1 MKMNVTETVRQAC
14 GHWPRILPALG
25 VKVIKN
31 RHQACPVCGGSD
43 RFRFDDK
50 EGRGTWFCNQCGAGD
65 GLKLVEKV
73 FDVSSS
79 EAAQKVNA
87 VTGNLPPVAPEAI
100 AAAETETDADRK
112 TAAELAAKLMEKTR
126 PATGNAYLTRKGF
139 PGRES
144 LMFTAT
150 HKTGGVTYRAGDVVV
165 PLHDETG
172 ALVNLQLINSDGLKR
187 TLKGGQV
194 KGTCHTIEGQKQA
207 GKRQWIAEGYAT
219 ALTVHH
225 LTGETVMV
233 ALSSVN
239 LLSLASLVRQKH
251 PACQI
256 VLAADRDLNGDG
268 QSKAAAA
275 ADACE
280 GVVALPPVF
289 GDWNDAFMQNGEEA
303 TRKAIYDAIRPV
315 AESPFTTMSEAE
327 FTAMSTSEKAMR
339 VHEHYGEALAVD
351 ANGQLLSRYE
361 AGIWKIIPPSDFA
374 RDVAG
379 LFQRLRAPFSS
390 GKIASVVDTLKL
402 IIPRQDAPARRL
414 IGFRNGVLDTSTG
427 VFSPHSKAHWLRTLC
442 DVDFTP
448 PVKGETLEAHAPN
461 FWRWLDRAAGS
472 CADKRDVIL
481 AALFMVL
488 ANRYDWQLFLEVTGP
503 GGSGKSILAEI
514 ATMLAG
520 EDNATSATIETLES
534 PRERAALIGFSLI
547 RLPDQ
552 EKWSGDGAGL
562 KAITGGDAVSV
573 DPKYRD
579 AYSTHIPAVILAVN
593 NNPMR
598 FTDRSGGVS
607 RRRVIIHFPEQIAP
621 EERDPQLKDKI
632 ARELAVIVRQLM
644 QKFSDPMTA
653 RTLLQ
658 SQQNSDEALSIK
670 RDSDPTFDFCGYLE
684 ALPEPD
690 GMYMGNANIIPKQP
704 RLYLYHAYLVYME
717 AHGYKNTL
725 SLTMFGK
732 GLSAM
737 LKEYG
742 LNYGKRR
749 TNQGMQTNLAL
760 RDESNA
766 DWLPRC
772 DETTAL

>member
-1 MKMNVTETVRQAC
+1 MKMNVTETVKQAC

-25 VKVIKN
+25 VKVMKN

-50 EGRGTWFCNQCGAGD
+50 EGRGTWLCNQCGAGD

-73 FDVSSS
+73 FGVKPS
-79 EAAQKVNA
+79 EAAQKVSA
-87 VTGNLPPVAPEAI
+87 VTGNLPPVAKEVI
-100 AAAETETDADRK
+100 ATAEAETEADRK
-112 TAAELAAKLMEKTR
+112 AAVSLAVRLMEKTR
-126 PATGNAYLTRKGF
+126 TASGNAYLTRKGF
-139 PGRES
+139 PDRECPVLS
-144 LMFTAT
+144 VM
-150 HKTGGVTYRAGDVVV
+150 HKTGGVTFRAGDVVV
-165 PLHDETG
+165 PLYDDTG
-172 ALVNLQLINSDGLKR
+172 ALVNLQLISSDGLKR
-187 TLKGGQV
+187 TLKGGAV
-194 KGTCHTIEGQKQA
+194 KGACHTIEGKKQA
-207 GKRQWIAEGYAT
+207 GKRLWIAEGYAT

-239 LLSLASLVRQKH
+239 LLSLASLVRQKY

-256 VLAADRDLNGDG
+256 VLAADRDLSGDG

-289 GDWNDAFMQNGEEA
+289 GDWNDAFMQHGEEA
-303 TRKAIYDAIRPV
+303 SRKAIYDAIRPP
-315 AESPFTTMSEAE
+315 AQSPFDTMSEAE
-327 FTAMSTSEKAMR
+327 FTAMSASDKALR

-351 ANGQLLSRYE
+351 ANGQLLSRYDN
-361 AGIWKIIPPSDFA
+361 GIWKNIPAATFS
-374 RDVAG
+374 RNVAD

-390 GKIASVVDTLKL
+390 GKIASVVETLKL
-402 IIPRQDAPARRL
+402 IIPQQAAPARRL
-414 IGFRNGVLDTSTG
+414 IGFRNGVLDTQTG
-427 VFSPHSKAHWLRTLC
+427 LFSPHSKSYWLRTLC

-448 PVKGETLEAHAPN
+448 PVEGETLETHAPN
-461 FWRWLDRAAGS
+461 FWRWLDRAAGKNPQ
-472 CADKRDVIL
+472 KRDVIL

-514 ATMLAG
+514 ATLLAG
-520 EDNATSATIETLES
+520 EDNATSADIDTLED
-534 PRERAALIGFSLI
+534 PRKRASLIGFSLI

-573 DPKYRD
+573 DPKYQNP
-579 AYSTHIPAVILAVN
+579 YSTHIPAVILAVN

-621 EERDPQLKDKI
+621 EERDPQLRDKI

-653 RTLLQ
+653 RALLQ
-658 SQQNSDEALSIK
+658 LQQNSDEALNIK
-670 RDSDPTFDFCGYLE
+670 RDADPTFDFCGYLE
-684 ALPEPD
+684 MLPQTS
-690 GMYMGNANIIPKQP
+690 GMFMGNASIVP
-704 RLYLYHAYLVYME
+704 RNYRKYLYHAYLAYME
-717 AHGYKNTL
+717 ANGYRNVL
-725 SLTMFGK
+725 SLKMFGL
-732 GLSAM
+732 GLPIM

-742 LNYGKRR
+742 LNYEKRH
-749 TNQGMQTNLAL
+749 TKQGIQTNLSL
-760 RDESNA
+760 KEESYG
-766 DWLPRC
+766 DWLPKC
-772 DETTAL
+772 DEPVAT

>member
-1 MKMNVTETVRQAC
+1 MKMNVTDTVKQAC

-25 VKVIKN
+25 VTVIKN

-73 FDVSSS
+73 FGVTPS
-79 EAAQKVNA
+79 EAAGKVNA
-87 VTGNLPPVAPEAI
+87 VTGNLPPVAPAVT
-100 AAAETETDADRK
+100 AAAEAETEADRK
-112 TAAELAAKLMEKTR
+112 TAAALAVKLMEKTR

-139 PGRES
+139 PGRECPV
-144 LMFTAT
+144 LTVM

-165 PLHDETG
+165 PLYDDSG
-172 ALVNLQLINSDGLKR
+172 ALVNVQLINTDGLKR

-194 KGTCHTIEGQKQA
+194 KGACHILDGKKEA
-207 GKRQWIAEGYAT
+207 GKRLWIAEGYAT

-239 LLSLASLVRQKH
+239 LLSLASLARHKY
-251 PACQI
+251 PACRI

-268 QSKAAAA
+268 QTKASAAAES
-275 ADACE
+275 CE

-289 GDWNDAFMQNGEEA
+289 GDWNDAYTQHGGEA
-303 TRKAIYDAIRPV
+303 TRKAIYDAIRPP
-315 AESPFTTMSEAE
+315 ADSPFSTMSEAE

-402 IIPRQDAPARRL
+402 IIPQQDAPPRRL
-414 IGFRNGVLDTSTG
+414 IGFRNGVLDTKSG
-427 VFSPHSKAHWLRTLC
+427 IFSPHSKTHWLRTLC

-448 PVKGETLEAHAPN
+448 PVEGETLETHAPN

-472 CADKRDVIL
+472 RADKRDVIL

-607 RRRVIIHFPEQIAP
+607 RRRVIMHFPEQIAP
-621 EERDPQLKDKI
+621 EERDPNLKDKI

-644 QKFSDPMTA
+644 QTFSDPMTA

-670 RDSDPTFDFCGYLE
+670 RDADPTFDFCGYLE

-690 GMYMGNANIIPKQP
+690 GMYMGNANIIPRQP

-732 GLSAM
+732 GLSSM

-742 LNYGKRR
+742 LNYARRR

-760 RDESNA
+760 REESNA

-772 DETTAL
+772 DETTAT

>member
-1 MKMNVTETVRQAC
+1 MKMNVTETVKQAC

-31 RHQACPVCGGSD
+31 RHQSCPVCGGSD

-73 FDVSSS
+73 FGVTSS
-79 EAAQKVNA
+79 EAAGKVNA
-87 VTGNLPPVAPEAI
+87 VTGSLSPVAPEVIASVEAETVVDRK
-100 AAAETETDADRK
+100 AAAA
-112 TAAELAAKLMEKTR
+112 LAVRLMEKTR

-139 PGRES
+139 PVLEC
-144 LMFTAT
+144 LTLTTM
-150 HKTGGVTYRAGDVVV
+150 HKTGGVTFRAGDVVV
-165 PLHDETG
+165 PLYDDTG
-172 ALVNLQLINSDGLKR
+172 ALVNLQLINADGLKR

-194 KGTCHTIEGQKQA
+194 KGACHIIEGKKQA
-207 GKRQWIAEGYAT
+207 GKRLWIAEGYAT

-239 LLSLASLVRQKH
+239 LLSLASLARQKS

-275 ADACE
+275 ADSCK

-289 GDWNDAFMQNGEEA
+289 GDWNDAFIQYGEEA
-303 TRKAIYDAIRPV
+303 TRKAIYDAIRPP
-315 AESPFTTMSEAE
+315 AQSPFDTMSEAE
-327 FTAMSTSEKAMR
+327 FTAMSASDKALR

-361 AGIWKIIPPSDFA
+361 NGIWKNIPAATFS
-374 RDVAG
+374 RNVAD

-390 GKIASVVDTLKL
+390 GKIASVVETLKL
-402 IIPRQDAPARRL
+402 IIPQQDTPARRL
-414 IGFRNGVLDTSTG
+414 IGFRNGVLDTQSG
-427 VFSPHSKAHWLRTLC
+427 LFSPHSKSHWLRTLC

-448 PVKGETLEAHAPN
+448 PVEGEMLETHAPN
-461 FWRWLDRAAGS
+461 FWRWLDRAAGKS
-472 CADKRDVIL
+472 PQKRDVIL

-514 ATMLAG
+514 ATLLAG
-520 EDNATSATIETLES
+520 EDNATSADIDTLED
-534 PRERAALIGFSLI
+534 PRKRASLIGFSLI

-573 DPKYRD
+573 DPKYQNP
-579 AYSTHIPAVILAVN
+579 YSTHIPAVILAVN

-621 EERDPQLKDKI
+621 EERDPQLRDKI

-653 RTLLQ
+653 RALLQ

-670 RDSDPTFDFCGYLE
+670 RDADPTFDFCGYLE
-684 ALPEPD
+684 MLPQTN
-690 GMYMGNANIIPKQP
+690 GMFMGNASIIPRNYRK
-704 RLYLYHAYLVYME
+704 YLYHAYLAYME
-717 AHGYKNTL
+717 ANGYRNVL
-725 SLTMFGK
+725 SLKMFGL
-732 GLSAM
+732 GLPMM

-742 LNYGKRR
+742 LNYEKRH
-749 TNQGMQTNLAL
+749 TKQGIQTNLSL
-760 RDESNA
+760 KEESYG
-766 DWLPRC
+766 DWLPKC
-772 DETTAL
+772 DEPAAT

>member
-1 MKMNVTETVRQAC
+1 MKMNVTETVKQAC

-31 RHQACPVCGGSD
+31 RHQSCPMCGGSD

-73 FDVSSS
+73 FGVSAS
-79 EAAQKVNA
+79 EAAGKVNA
-87 VTGNLPPVAPEAI
+87 VTGNLPPVAPEVI
-100 AAAETETDADRK
+100 AAIEAETDADRK
-112 TAAELAAKLMEKTR
+112 AAAALVVRLMKKTR
-126 PATGNAYLTRKGF
+126 TASGNAYLTRKGF
-139 PGRES
+139 PGHECVM
-144 LMFTAT
+144 LTAT
-150 HKTGGVTYRAGDVVV
+150 HKTGGVMFRAGDMVV
-165 PLHDETG
+165 PLYDDTG
-172 ALVNLQLINSDGLKR
+172 VLVNLQLINSERLKR

-194 KGTCHTIEGQKQA
+194 KGACHVIEGKKQA
-207 GKRQWIAEGYAT
+207 GKRLWIAEGYAT

-239 LLSLASLVRQKH
+239 LLSLASLARQKH
-251 PACQI
+251 PACEV

-268 QSKAAAA
+268 QNKAAAA
-275 ADACE
+275 AEACK
-280 GVVALPPVF
+280 GIVALPPVF
-289 GDWNDAFMQNGEEA
+289 GDWNDAFMQYGEEP
-303 TRKAIYDAIRPV
+303 TRKAIYDAIRPP
-315 AESPFTTMSEAE
+315 AQSPFDTMSEAE
-327 FTAMSTSEKAMR
+327 FTAMSASDKALR

-361 AGIWKIIPPSDFA
+361 NGIWKNIPAATFS
-374 RDVAG
+374 RNVAD

-402 IIPRQDAPARRL
+402 IIPQQEAPARRL
-414 IGFRNGVLDTSTG
+414 IGFRNGVLDTQSG
-427 VFSPHSKAHWLRTLC
+427 IFSPHSKSHWLRTLC

-448 PVKGETLEAHAPN
+448 PVEGEMLETHAPN
-461 FWRWLDRAAGS
+461 FWRWLDRAAGKNPQ
-472 CADKRDVIL
+472 KRDVIL

-514 ATMLAG
+514 ATLLAG
-520 EDNATSATIETLES
+520 DDNATSADIDTLED
-534 PRERAALIGFSLI
+534 PRKRASLIGFSLI

-573 DPKYRD
+573 DPKYQNP
-579 AYSTHIPAVILAVN
+579 YSTHIPAVILAVN

-621 EERDPQLKDKI
+621 EERDPQLRDKI

-644 QKFSDPMTA
+644 QKFSDPMAA

-670 RDSDPTFDFCGYLE
+670 RDADPTFDFCGYLE
-684 ALPEPD
+684 MLPQTN
-690 GMYMGNANIIPKQP
+690 GMFMGNASIVP
-704 RLYLYHAYLVYME
+704 RNYRKYLYHAYLAYME
-717 AHGYKNTL
+717 ANGYRNVL
-725 SLTMFGK
+725 SLKMFGL
-732 GLSAM
+732 GLPMM

-742 LNYGKRR
+742 LNYEKRH
-749 TNQGMQTNLAL
+749 TKQGIQTNLSL
-760 RDESNA
+760 KEESYG
-766 DWLPRC
+766 DWLPKC
-772 DETTAL
+772 DEPAAT

>member
-1 MKMNVTETVRQAC
+1 MKMNVTETVKQAC

-65 GLKLVEKV
+65 GLKLIEKV
-73 FDVSSS
+73 FGVKPA
-79 EAAQKVNA
+79 EAARKVDA
-87 VTGNLPPVAPEAI
+87 VTGNLPPVTPEVI
-100 AAAETETDADRK
+100 AAAEPETEASRR
-112 TAAELAAKLMEKTR
+112 AAAALAADIMTKVRLTS
-126 PATGNAYLTRKGF
+126 GNAYLDRKGLAD
-139 PGRES
+139 REC
-144 LMFTAT
+144 LTLTTM
-150 HKTGGVTYRAGDVVV
+150 HKTGGVTYRAGDVAV
-165 PLHDETG
+165 PLYDDTG
-172 ALVNLQLINSDGLKR
+172 TLVNLQLINTDGLKR

-194 KGTCHTIEGQKQA
+194 KGACHVIEGKKQA
-207 GKRQWIAEGYAT
+207 GKRLWIAEGYAT

-239 LLSLASLVRQKH
+239 LLSLASLARQQH

-256 VLAADRDLNGDG
+256 VIAADRDLNGVG
-268 QSKAAAA
+268 QTSAAAA
-275 ADACE
+275 AEACE
-280 GVVALPPVF
+280 GTVALPPVF
-289 GDWNDAFMQNGEEA
+289 GDWNDAFVQQGEEA
-303 TRKAIYDAIRPV
+303 TRQAIYDAIKPPV
-315 AESPFTTMSEAE
+315 ASPFDTMSEAE
-327 FTAMSTSEKAMR
+327 FTAMSASEKAMR

-361 AGIWKIIPPSDFA
+361 SGIWKVVSPAEFA

-390 GKIASVVDTLKL
+390 GRIASVVETLKL
-402 IIPRQDAPARRL
+402 IIPQQASPARRL
-414 IGFRNGVLDTSTG
+414 IGFRNGVLDTQSG
-427 VFSPHSKAHWLRTLC
+427 IFSPHHKSHWLRTLC

-448 PVKGETLEAHAPN
+448 PVEEETLETHAPN
-461 FWRWLDRAAGS
+461 FWRWLDRAAS
-472 CADKRDVIL
+472 QNPQKRDVIL

-514 ATMLAG
+514 ATLLAG
-520 EDNATSATIETLES
+520 EDNATSADIDTLED
-534 PRERAALIGFSLI
+534 PRRRASLIGFSLI

-573 DPKYRD
+573 DPKYQNP
-579 AYSTHIPAVILAVN
+579 YSTHIPAVILAVN

-621 EERDPQLKDKI
+621 EERDPQLRDKI

-644 QKFSDPMTA
+644 QQFSDPMTA
-653 RTLLQ
+653 RVLLQ
-658 SQQNSDEALSIK
+658 SQQNSDEALNIK
-670 RDSDPTFDFCGYLE
+670 RDADPTFDFCGYLE
-684 ALPEPD
+684 ALPD
-690 GMYMGNANIIPKQP
+690 ANGMYIGNANIIPRQP
-704 RLYLYHAYLVYME
+704 RLYLYHAYLAYME
-717 AHGYKNTL
+717 AHGYRNTL

-732 GLSAM
+732 GLPVM

-742 LNYGKRR
+742 LGYEKRR
-749 TNQGMQTNLAL
+749 KNQGIQTNLTL
-760 RDESNA
+760 KEESNA
-766 DWLPRC
+766 DWLPKC
-772 DETTAL
+772 DDPTAK

>member
-1 MKMNVTETVRQAC
+1 MKMNVTETVKQAC

-25 VKVIKN
+25 VKVMKN

-50 EGRGTWFCNQCGAGD
+50 EGRGTWLCNQCGAGD

-73 FDVSSS
+73 FGVTAS
-79 EAAQKVNA
+79 EAAVRVDA
-87 VTGNLPPVAPEAI
+87 VTGNLPPVAPEVI
-100 AAAETETDADRK
+100 AAAEAETEADRQ
-112 TAAELAAKLMEKTR
+112 AAAALAVRLIEKTR
-126 PATGNAYLTRKGF
+126 PASGNAYLTRKGF
-139 PGRES
+139 PDRECPVLS
-144 LMFTAT
+144 AT
-150 HKTGGVTYRAGDVVV
+150 HKTGGVTFRAGDVVV
-165 PLHDETG
+165 PLYDDTG
-172 ALVNLQLINSDGLKR
+172 ALINLQLISSDGLKR

-194 KGTCHTIEGQKQA
+194 KGACHVIEGKKQA
-207 GKRQWIAEGYAT
+207 GKRLWIAEGYAT
-219 ALTVHH
+219 ALTVHY
-225 LTGETVMV
+225 LTAETVIV

-239 LLSLASLVRQKH
+239 LLSLASLARQKH

-256 VLAADRDLNGDG
+256 VLAADRDLNGNG
-268 QSKAAAA
+268 QNKAAAA
-275 ADACE
+275 AEACE

-289 GDWNDAFMQNGEEA
+289 GDWNDAFVQKGEEA
-303 TRKAIYDAIRPV
+303 TRKAIYDAIRPP
-315 AESPFTTMSEAE
+315 AQSPFDTMSEAE
-327 FTAMSTSEKAMR
+327 FTAMSASDKALR

-361 AGIWKIIPPSDFA
+361 NGIWKNIPAATFS
-374 RDVAG
+374 RNVAD

-390 GKIASVVDTLKL
+390 GKIASVVETLKL
-402 IIPRQDAPARRL
+402 IIPQQDTPARRL
-414 IGFRNGVLDTSTG
+414 IGFRNGVLDTQSG
-427 VFSPHSKAHWLRTLC
+427 IFSPHSKSHWLRTLC

-448 PVKGETLEAHAPN
+448 PVEGEMLETHAPN
-461 FWRWLDRAAGS
+461 FWRWLDRAAGKNPQ
-472 CADKRDVIL
+472 KRDVIL

-514 ATMLAG
+514 ATLLAG
-520 EDNATSATIETLES
+520 EDNATSADIDTLED
-534 PRERAALIGFSLI
+534 PRKRASLIGFSLI

-573 DPKYRD
+573 DPKYQNP
-579 AYSTHIPAVILAVN
+579 YSTHIPAVILAVN

-621 EERDPQLKDKI
+621 EERDPQLRDKI

-653 RTLLQ
+653 RALLQ
-658 SQQNSDEALSIK
+658 LQQNSDEALNIK
-670 RDSDPTFDFCGYLE
+670 RDADPTFDFCGYLE
-684 ALPEPD
+684 MLPQTS
-690 GMYMGNANIIPKQP
+690 GMFMGNASIVP
-704 RLYLYHAYLVYME
+704 RNYRKYLYHAYLAYME
-717 AHGYKNTL
+717 ANGYRNVL
-725 SLTMFGK
+725 SLKMFGL
-732 GLSAM
+732 GLPIM

-742 LNYGKRR
+742 LNYEKRH
-749 TNQGMQTNLAL
+749 TKQGIQTNLSL
-760 RDESNA
+760 KEESYG
-766 DWLPRC
+766 DWLPKC
-772 DETTAL
+772 DEPVAT

>member
-1 MKMNVTETVRQAC
+1 MKMNVTETVKQAC

-25 VKVIKN
+25 VKVMKN

-73 FDVSSS
+73 FGVTAS
-79 EAAQKVNA
+79 EAAGKVNA
-87 VTGNLPPVAPEAI
+87 VTGNLPPVTPEMI
-100 AAAETETDADRK
+100 AAAEAETEADRK
-112 TAAELAAKLMEKTR
+112 AAAALAVRLMEKTR
-126 PATGNAYLTRKGF
+126 PASGNAYLTHKGF
-139 PGRES
+139 PDRECPVLS
-144 LMFTAT
+144 AT
-150 HKTGGVTYRAGDVVV
+150 HKTGGVMFRAGDVVV
-165 PLHDETG
+165 PLYDDTG

-187 TLKGGQV
+187 TLKGGAV
-194 KGTCHTIEGQKQA
+194 KGACHTIEGKKQA
-207 GKRQWIAEGYAT
+207 GKRLWIAEGYAT

-239 LLSLASLVRQKH
+239 LLSLASLARQKH

-256 VLAADRDLNGDG
+256 VLAADRDLSGEG
-268 QSKAAAA
+268 QNKAAAA
-275 ADACE
+275 AEACE

-289 GDWNDAFMQNGEEA
+289 GDWNDAFMQHGEEA
-303 TRKAIYDAIRPV
+303 TRKAIYDAIRPP
-315 AESPFTTMSEAE
+315 ADSPFDTMSEAE
-327 FTAMSTSEKAMR
+327 FTAMSASDKALR

-361 AGIWKIIPPSDFA
+361 NGIWKNIPAATFS
-374 RDVAG
+374 RNVAD

-390 GKIASVVDTLKL
+390 GKIASVVETLKL
-402 IIPRQDAPARRL
+402 IIPQQDTPARRL
-414 IGFRNGVLDTSTG
+414 IGFRNGVLDTQSG
-427 VFSPHSKAHWLRTLC
+427 LFSPHSKSHWLRTLC

-448 PVKGETLEAHAPN
+448 PVEGEMLETHAPN
-461 FWRWLDRAAGS
+461 FWRWLDRAAGKNPQ
-472 CADKRDVIL
+472 KRDVIL

-520 EDNATSATIETLES
+520 EDNATSADIDTLED
-534 PRERAALIGFSLI
+534 PRKRASLIGFSLI

-573 DPKYRD
+573 DPKYQNP
-579 AYSTHIPAVILAVN
+579 YSTHIPAVILAVN

-621 EERDPQLKDKI
+621 EERDPQLRDKI

-653 RTLLQ
+653 RALLQ

-670 RDSDPTFDFCGYLE
+670 RDADPTFDFCGYLE
-684 ALPEPD
+684 MLPQTN
-690 GMYMGNANIIPKQP
+690 GMFIGNASIVP
-704 RLYLYHAYLVYME
+704 RNYRKYLYHAYLAYME
-717 AHGYKNTL
+717 ANGYRNVL
-725 SLTMFGK
+725 SLKMFGL
-732 GLSAM
+732 GLPMM

-742 LNYGKRR
+742 LNYEKRH
-749 TNQGMQTNLAL
+749 TKQGIQTNLSL
-760 RDESNA
+760 KEESYG
-766 DWLPRC
+766 DWLPKC
-772 DETTAL
+772 DEPAAT

>member
-1 MKMNVTETVRQAC
+1 MKMNVTETVKQAC

-73 FDVSSS
+73 FSVSAS
-79 EAAQKVNA
+79 EAAGKVDA
-87 VTGNLPPVAPEAI
+87 VTGNLPPVDPEVI
-100 AAAETETDADRK
+100 ATAEAETDAGRK
-112 TAAELAAKLMEKTR
+112 AAAALAAKLMDKTHT
-126 PATGNAYLTRKGF
+126 ATGNAYLTRKGLA
-139 PGRES
+139 GYECVM
-144 LMFTAT
+144 LTGT
-150 HKTGGVTYRAGDVVV
+150 HNTGGVTYLAGDVAV
-165 PLHDETG
+165 PLYEDTG
-172 ALVNLQLINSDGLKR
+172 ALVNLQLINAEGLKR

-194 KGTCHTIEGQKQA
+194 KGTCHVIEGKKQA
-207 GKRQWIAEGYAT
+207 GKRLWIAEGYAT

-239 LLSLASLVRQKH
+239 LLSLASLARQKH
-251 PACQI
+251 PACEI
-256 VLAADRDLNGDG
+256 VIAADRDLNGVG
-268 QSKAAAA
+268 QTSAAAA
-275 ADACE
+275 AEACE
-280 GVVALPPVF
+280 GTVALPPVF
-289 GDWNDAFMQNGEEA
+289 GDWNDAFVQHGEAA
-303 TRKAIYDAIRPV
+303 TRQAIYDAIRPP
-315 AESPFTTMSEAE
+315 AQSPFDTMSEAE
-327 FTAMSTSEKAMR
+327 FTAMSASEKAMR

-361 AGIWKIIPPSDFA
+361 SGIWKVVSSAEFA

-390 GKIASVVDTLKL
+390 GRIASVVETLKL
-402 IIPRQDAPARRL
+402 IIPQQASPARRL
-414 IGFRNGVLDTSTG
+414 IGFRNGVLDTQSG
-427 VFSPHSKAHWLRTLC
+427 IFSPHNKSHWLRTLC

-448 PVKGETLEAHAPN
+448 PVEGETLETHAPN
-461 FWRWLDRAAGS
+461 FWRWLNRAAS
-472 CADKRDVIL
+472 QNPQKRDVIL

-514 ATMLAG
+514 ATLLAG
-520 EDNATSATIETLES
+520 EDNATSADIDTLED
-534 PRERAALIGFSLI
+534 PRRRASLIGFSLI

-573 DPKYRD
+573 DPKYQNP
-579 AYSTHIPAVILAVN
+579 YSTHIPAVILAVN

-621 EERDPQLKDKI
+621 EERDPQLRDKI

-644 QKFSDPMTA
+644 QKFSDPLAA

-658 SQQNSDEALSIK
+658 SQQNSGEALSIK
-670 RDSDPTFDFCGYLE
+670 RDADPTFDFCGYLE
-684 ALPEPD
+684 ALPQTN
-690 GMYMGNANIIPKQP
+690 GMFMGNANIVPRQP
-704 RLYLYHAYLVYME
+704 RNYLYHAYLVYME
-717 AHGYKNTL
+717 ANGYRNVL
-725 SLTMFGK
+725 SLKMFGL
-732 GLSAM
+732 GLPIM

-742 LNYGKRR
+742 LNYEKRHTR
-749 TNQGMQTNLAL
+749 QGTQTNLTL
-760 RDESNA
+760 KDESNG
-766 DWLPRC
+766 DWLPKC
-772 DETTAL
+772 NEPASP

>member
-1 MKMNVTETVRQAC
+1 MKMNVTDTVKQAC
-14 GHWPRILPALG
+14 GRWTGILPALG

-73 FDVSSS
+73 FSVNPS
-79 EAAQKVNA
+79 EAARKVSA
-87 VTGNLPPVAPEAI
+87 VTGNLPPVTSDVI
-100 AAAETETDADRK
+100 AATEAETEADRK
-112 TAAELAAKLMEKTR
+112 AAVAQAVKLMEKTR

-139 PGRES
+139 PS
-144 LMFTAT
+144 LECLTLTVMN
-150 HKTGGVTYRAGDVVV
+150 KTGGVTFRAGDLVV
-165 PLHDETG
+165 PLYDDTG

-187 TLKGGQV
+187 TLKAGQV
-194 KGTCHTIEGQKQA
+194 KGACHIIEGKKQA
-207 GKRQWIAEGYAT
+207 GKRLWIAEGYAT

-268 QSKAAAA
+268 QIKADMAAE
-275 ADACE
+275 ACE
-280 GVVALPPVF
+280 GIVALPPVF
-289 GDWNDAFMQNGEEA
+289 GDWNDAFIQKGEET
-303 TRKAIYDAIRPV
+303 TRKVIYDAIRPP
-315 AESPFTTMSEAE
+315 ADSPFTTMSEAE

-390 GKIASVVDTLKL
+390 GKIASVVETLKL
-402 IIPRQDAPARRL
+402 IIPQQDVPARRL
-414 IGFRNGVLDTSTG
+414 IGFRNGVLDTVTG
-427 VFSPHSKAHWLRTLC
+427 TFSPHHKSHWLRTLC

-448 PVKGETLEAHAPN
+448 PVEGETLEIHAPD
-461 FWRWLDRAAGS
+461 FWRWLNRAAGRKPE
-472 CADKRDVIL
+472 KRDVIL

-520 EDNATSATIETLES
+520 KDNATSANIDTLED
-534 PRERAALIGFSLI
+534 PRKRASLTGFSLI

-573 DPKYRD
+573 DPKYKD

-607 RRRVIIHFPEQIAP
+607 RRRVILHFPEQIAP
-621 EERDPQLKDKI
+621 EERDPQLRNKI

-644 QKFSDPMTA
+644 QRFRDPMTA
-653 RTLLQ
+653 RALIQ

-670 RDSDPTFDFCGYLE
+670 RDADPAFDFCGYLD

-690 GMYMGNANIIPKQP
+690 GMYIGNANIIPRQP
-704 RLYLYHAYLVYME
+704 RLYLYHAYLAYME
-717 AHGYKNTL
+717 AHGYRNTL

-732 GLSAM
+732 SLPAM

-742 LNYGKRR
+742 LSYEKRR
-749 TNQGMQTNLAL
+749 KNLGIQTNLSL
-760 RDESNA
+760 REESNA
-766 DWLPRC
+766 DWLPKC
-772 DETTAL
+772 DDPLAK

>member
-1 MKMNVTETVRQAC
+1 MKMNVTETVKQAC

-25 VKVIKN
+25 VKVMKN

-50 EGRGTWFCNQCGAGD
+50 EGRGTWLCNQCGAGD

-73 FDVSSS
+73 FGVKPS

-87 VTGNLPPVAPEAI
+87 VTGNLPPVATEVI
-100 AAAETETDADRK
+100 AAAEAETEADRQ
-112 TAAELAAKLMEKTR
+112 AAAALAVRLMEKTR
-126 PATGNAYLTRKGF
+126 PASGNAYLTSKGF
-139 PGRES
+139 PDRECPVLS
-144 LMFTAT
+144 AT
-150 HKTGGVTYRAGDVVV
+150 HKTGGVTFRAGDVVV
-165 PLHDETG
+165 PLYDDTG

-194 KGTCHTIEGQKQA
+194 KGACHVIEGKKQA
-207 GKRQWIAEGYAT
+207 GKRLWIAEGYAT

-239 LLSLASLVRQKH
+239 LLSLASLARQKH

-256 VLAADRDLNGDG
+256 VLAADRDLNGNG

-280 GVVALPPVF
+280 GIVALPPVF
-289 GDWNDAFMQNGEEA
+289 GDWNDAFVQHGGEA
-303 TRKAIYDAIRPV
+303 TRKAIYDAIRPP
-315 AESPFTTMSEAE
+315 AQSPFDTMSEAE
-327 FTAMSTSEKAMR
+327 FTAMSASDKALR

-361 AGIWKIIPPSDFA
+361 NGIWKNIPAATFSWN
-374 RDVAG
+374 VAD

-390 GKIASVVDTLKL
+390 GKIASVVETLKL
-402 IIPRQDAPARRL
+402 IIPQQDTPARRL
-414 IGFRNGVLDTSTG
+414 IGFRNGVLDTQSG
-427 VFSPHSKAHWLRTLC
+427 IFSPHSKSHWLRTLC

-448 PVKGETLEAHAPN
+448 PVEGEMLETHAPN
-461 FWRWLDRAAGS
+461 FWRWLDRAAGKNPQ
-472 CADKRDVIL
+472 KRDVIL

-514 ATMLAG
+514 ATLLAG
-520 EDNATSATIETLES
+520 EDNATSADIDTLED
-534 PRERAALIGFSLI
+534 PRKRASLIGFSLI

-573 DPKYRD
+573 DPKYQNP
-579 AYSTHIPAVILAVN
+579 YSTHIPAVILAVN

-621 EERDPQLKDKI
+621 EERDPQLRDKI

-653 RTLLQ
+653 RALLQ

-670 RDSDPTFDFCGYLE
+670 RDADPTFDFCGYLE
-684 ALPEPD
+684 MLPQTS
-690 GMYMGNANIIPKQP
+690 GMFMGNASIVP
-704 RLYLYHAYLVYME
+704 RNYRKYLYHAYLAYME
-717 AHGYKNTL
+717 ANGYRNVL
-725 SLTMFGK
+725 SLKMFGL
-732 GLSAM
+732 GLPMM

-742 LNYGKRR
+742 LNYEKRH
-749 TNQGMQTNLAL
+749 TKQGIQTNLSL
-760 RDESNA
+760 KEESYG
-766 DWLPRC
+766 DWLPKC
-772 DETTAL
+772 DEPAAT

>member
-1 MKMNVTETVRQAC
+1 MKMNVTDTVKQAC

-25 VKVIKN
+25 VTVIKN

-73 FDVSSS
+73 FGVTPS
-79 EAAQKVNA
+79 EAAGKVNA
-87 VTGNLPPVAPEAI
+87 VTGNLPPVSPEVA
-100 AAAETETDADRK
+100 AAAEAETEADRK
-112 TAAELAAKLMEKTR
+112 AAAALAVKLMEKAR

-139 PGRES
+139 PGREC
-144 LMFTAT
+144 LTLT
-150 HKTGGVTYRAGDVVV
+150 TLHKTGGVTYRAGDVVV
-165 PLHDETG
+165 PLYDDSG
-172 ALVNLQLINSDGLKR
+172 ALVNVQLINADGLKR

-194 KGTCHTIEGQKQA
+194 KGACHILDGKKEA
-207 GKRQWIAEGYAT
+207 GKRLWIAEGYAT

-239 LLSLASLVRQKH
+239 LLSLASLARH
-251 PACQI
+251 TYPACRI

-268 QSKAAAA
+268 QTKASAAAE
-275 ADACE
+275 ACE

-289 GDWNDAFMQNGEEA
+289 GDWNDAYTQHGGEA
-303 TRKAIYDAIRPV
+303 TRKAMYDAIRPP
-315 AESPFTTMSEAE
+315 ADSPFSTMSEAE

-402 IIPRQDAPARRL
+402 IIPQQDAPPRRL
-414 IGFRNGVLDTSTG
+414 IGFRNGVLDTKSG
-427 VFSPHSKAHWLRTLC
+427 IFSPHSKTHWLRTLC

-448 PVKGETLEAHAPN
+448 PVEGETLETHAPN

-472 CADKRDVIL
+472 RADKRDVIL

-607 RRRVIIHFPEQIAP
+607 RRRVIMHFPEQIAP
-621 EERDPQLKDKI
+621 EERDPKLKDKI

-644 QKFSDPMTA
+644 QTFSDPMTA

-670 RDSDPTFDFCGYLE
+670 RDADPTFDFCGYLE

-690 GMYMGNANIIPKQP
+690 GMYMGNANIIPRQP

-732 GLSAM
+732 GLSSM

-742 LNYGKRR
+742 LNYARRR

-760 RDESNA
+760 REESNA

-772 DETTAL
+772 DETTAT

>member
-1 MKMNVTETVRQAC
+1 MNMNVTETVNQAC

-25 VKVIKN
+25 VKVMKN

-73 FDVSSS
+73 FGVKPS
-79 EAAQKVNA
+79 EAARRVNA
-87 VTGNLPPVAPEAI
+87 VTGSLPPVAPAVM
-100 AAAETETDADRK
+100 AAAEDENGADRK
-112 TAAELAAKLMEKTR
+112 AAAALAVKLMEKTR
-126 PATGNAYLTRKGF
+126 TATGNAYLTRKGF
-139 PGRES
+139 PAHEC
-144 LMFTAT
+144 LTLATT
-150 HKTGGVTYRAGDVVV
+150 HKTGGVTFSAGDVVV
-165 PLHDETG
+165 PLHDGTG
-172 ALVNLQLINSDGLKR
+172 ALVNLQLINAGGDKR
-187 TLKGGQV
+187 TLKGGAV
-194 KGTCHTIEGQKQA
+194 KGCCHTLEGKKQA
-207 GKRQWIAEGYAT
+207 GKRLWIAEGYAT

-233 ALSSVN
+233 AQSSVN
-239 LLSLASLVRQKH
+239 LLSLASLARQKH

-256 VLAADRDLNGDG
+256 ILAADRDLNGNG

-275 ADACE
+275 ADAC
-280 GVVALPPVF
+280 GGTIALPPVF
-289 GDWNDAFMQNGEEA
+289 GDWNDAFMQKGEEA
-303 TRKAIYDAIRPV
+303 TRNAIYAAIRPP
-315 AESPFTTMSEAE
+315 AQSPFDTMSEAE
-327 FTAMSTSEKAMR
+327 FTAMSASEKAMR

-351 ANGQLLSRYE
+351 ANGQHLSRYE
-361 AGIWKIIPPSDFA
+361 NGIWKIIPPSDFA

-379 LFQRLRAPFSS
+379 LFRRLRAPFSS
-390 GKIASVVDTLKL
+390 GKIASVVETLKL
-402 IIPRQDAPARRL
+402 IIPQQDTPARRL
-414 IGFRNGVLDTSTG
+414 IGFRNGVLDTKSG
-427 VFSPHSKAHWLRTLC
+427 IFSPHHKAYWLRTLC

-448 PVKGETLEAHAPN
+448 PVAGETLETHAPH
-461 FWRWLDRAAGS
+461 FWRWLDRAAGGR
-472 CADKRDVIL
+472 ADKRDVIL

-573 DPKYRD
+573 DPKYQN

-644 QKFSDPMTA
+644 QQFSDPMDA

-670 RDSDPTFDFCGYLE
+670 RDADPTFDFCGYLE
-684 ALPEPD
+684 MLPQTS
-690 GMYMGNANIIPKQP
+690 GMFMGNASIIPRNYRK
-704 RLYLYHAYLVYME
+704 YLYHAYLAYME
-717 AHGYKNTL
+717 ANGYRNVL
-725 SLTMFGK
+725 SLKMFGL
-732 GLSAM
+732 GLPMM

-742 LNYGKRR
+742 LNYEKRH
-749 TNQGMQTNLAL
+749 TKQGIQTNLSL
-760 RDESNA
+760 KEESYG
-766 DWLPRC
+766 DWLPKC
-772 DETTAL
+772 DDPAAT

>member
-1 MKMNVTETVRQAC
+1 MKMNVTETVKQAC

-43 RFRFDDK
+43 RFRFDDR
-50 EGRGTWFCNQCGAGD
+50 EGRGTWYCNQCGAGD

-73 FDVSSS
+73 FGLNAS
-79 EAAQKVNA
+79 EAAGKVNT
-87 VTGNLPPVAPEAI
+87 VTGNLPPVAPEVI
-100 AAAETETDADRK
+100 AAAEAETEADRK
-112 TAAELAAKLMEKTR
+112 AAAALAVRLMENTR
-126 PATGNAYLTRKGF
+126 PASGNAYLTCKGF
-139 PGRES
+139 PDRECPVLS
-144 LMFTAT
+144 AT
-150 HKTGGVTYRAGDVVV
+150 HKTGGVTFRAGDVVV
-165 PLHDETG
+165 PLYDDTG
-172 ALVNLQLINSDGLKR
+172 ALVNLQLISSDGLKR

-194 KGTCHTIEGQKQA
+194 KGACHVIEGKKQA
-207 GKRQWIAEGYAT
+207 GKRLWIAEGYAT

-239 LLSLASLVRQKH
+239 LLSLASLARQKH

-256 VLAADRDLNGDG
+256 VLAADRDLNGNG
-268 QSKAAAA
+268 QKKATAAAE
-275 ADACE
+275 ACE

-289 GDWNDAFMQNGEEA
+289 GDWNDAFMQHGGEA
-303 TRKAIYDAIRPV
+303 TRKAIYDAIRPP
-315 AESPFTTMSEAE
+315 AQSPFDTMSEAE
-327 FTAMSTSEKAMR
+327 FTAMSASDKALR

-361 AGIWKIIPPSDFA
+361 NGIWKNIPAATFS
-374 RDVAG
+374 RNVAD

-390 GKIASVVDTLKL
+390 GKIASVVETLKL
-402 IIPRQDAPARRL
+402 IIPQQAAPARRL
-414 IGFRNGVLDTSTG
+414 IGFRNGVLDTQTG
-427 VFSPHSKAHWLRTLC
+427 LFSPHSKSYWLRTLC

-448 PVKGETLEAHAPN
+448 PVEGETLETHAPN
-461 FWRWLDRAAGS
+461 FWRWLDRAAS
-472 CADKRDVIL
+472 KNPQKRDVIL

-514 ATMLAG
+514 ATLLAG
-520 EDNATSATIETLES
+520 EDNATSADIDTLED
-534 PRERAALIGFSLI
+534 PRKRASLIGFSLI

-573 DPKYRD
+573 DPKYQNP
-579 AYSTHIPAVILAVN
+579 YSTHIPAVILAVN

-621 EERDPQLKDKI
+621 EERDPQLRDKI

-653 RTLLQ
+653 RALLQ

-670 RDSDPTFDFCGYLE
+670 RDADPTFDFCGYLE
-684 ALPEPD
+684 ALPQTN
-690 GMYMGNANIIPKQP
+690 GMFMGNANIIPRQP
-704 RLYLYHAYLVYME
+704 RNYLYHAYLVYME
-717 AHGYKNTL
+717 ANGYKHVL
-725 SLTMFGK
+725 SLKMFGL
-732 GLSAM
+732 GLPMM

-742 LNYGKRR
+742 LNYDKRH
-749 TNQGMQTNLAL
+749 TKQGTQTNLTL
-760 RDESNA
+760 REDSNG
-766 DWLPRC
+766 DWLPKC
-772 DETTAL
+772 DETVVT

>member
-1 MKMNVTETVRQAC
+1 MKMNVTDTVKQAC

-65 GLKLVEKV
+65 GLKLIEKV
-73 FDVSSS
+73 FGVSAS
-79 EAAQKVNA
+79 EAAGKVNA
-87 VTGNLPPVAPEAI
+87 LTGNLPPVAPEVI
-100 AAAETETDADRK
+100 AAAGAETDASRK
-112 TAAELAAKLMEKTR
+112 AAASMAVKLMEKTR
-126 PATGNAYLTRKGF
+126 TATGNAYLTRKGF
-139 PGRES
+139 PGSECVM
-144 LMFTAT
+144 LTAT
-150 HKTGGVTYRAGDVVV
+150 HKTGGVTFGAGDLVV
-165 PLHDETG
+165 PLYDDSG
-172 ALVNLQLINSDGLKR
+172 ALVNLQLINFEGLKR
-187 TLKGGQV
+187 TLKGGAV
-194 KGTCHTIEGQKQA
+194 KGTCHIIEGQKQA
-207 GKRQWIAEGYAT
+207 GKRLWIAEGYVT

-239 LLSLASLVRQKH
+239 LLSLASLARQKH

-256 VLAADRDLNGDG
+256 VLAADRDLSGDG
-268 QSKAAAA
+268 QTRAAAA
-275 ADACE
+275 ARACE
-280 GVVALPPVF
+280 GIVALPPVF
-289 GDWNDAFMQNGEEA
+289 GDWNDAFMQQGEDA
-303 TRKAIYDAIRPV
+303 TRKAIYGAVQP
-315 AESPFTTMSEAE
+315 ATQSPFDTMSEAE
-327 FTAMSTSEKAMR
+327 FTAMSASEKAMR
-339 VHEHYGEALAVD
+339 VHEHYGESLAVD

-361 AGIWKIIPPSDFA
+361 NGIWKVIPPSDFA

-390 GKIASVVDTLKL
+390 GRIASVVDTLKL
-402 IIPRQDAPARRL
+402 IIPQQAAPARRL
-414 IGFRNGVLDTSTG
+414 IGFRNGVLDTQSG
-427 VFSPHSKAHWLRTLC
+427 IFSPHSKAHWLRTLC

-448 PVKGETLEAHAPN
+448 PVEGETLETHAPN
-461 FWRWLDRAAGS
+461 FWRWLDRAAGGR
-472 CADKRDVIL
+472 ADKRDVIL

-503 GGSGKSILAEI
+503 GGSGKSVLAEI
-514 ATMLAG
+514 ATLLAG
-520 EDNATSATIETLES
+520 EDNATSADIDTLED
-534 PRERAALIGFSLI
+534 PRKRASLIGFSLI

-573 DPKYRD
+573 DPKYQNP
-579 AYSTHIPAVILAVN
+579 YSTHIPAVIIAVN

-632 ARELAVIVRQLM
+632 ACELAVIVRQLM
-644 QKFSDPMTA
+644 QQFSDPMSA
-653 RTLLQ
+653 RALLQ

-670 RDSDPTFDFCGYLE
+670 RDADPTFDFCGYLE
-684 ALPEPD
+684 ALPQTS
-690 GMYMGNANIIPKQP
+690 GMFMGNANIIPRQP
-704 RLYLYHAYLVYME
+704 RNYLYHAYLVYME
-717 AHGYKNTL
+717 ANGYRNVL
-725 SLTMFGK
+725 SLKMFGL
-732 GLSAM
+732 GLPMM

-742 LNYGKRR
+742 MNYEKRH
-749 TNQGMQTNLAL
+749 TKQGTQTNLTL
-760 RDESNA
+760 REDSNG
-766 DWLPRC
+766 DWLPKC
-772 DETTAL
+772 DDLAAT

>member
-1 MKMNVTETVRQAC
+1 MKMNVTETVKQAC

-25 VKVIKN
+25 VKVMKN

-73 FDVSSS
+73 FGVTAS
-79 EAAQKVNA
+79 EAAGKVNA
-87 VTGNLPPVAPEAI
+87 VTGNLPPVTPEMI
-100 AAAETETDADRK
+100 AAAEAETEADRK
-112 TAAELAAKLMEKTR
+112 AAAALAVRLMEKTR
-126 PATGNAYLTRKGF
+126 PTSGNAYLTHKGF
-139 PGRES
+139 PDRECPVLS
-144 LMFTAT
+144 AT
-150 HKTGGVTYRAGDVVV
+150 HKTGGVMFRAGDVVV
-165 PLHDETG
+165 PLYDDTG

-187 TLKGGQV
+187 TLKGGAV
-194 KGTCHTIEGQKQA
+194 KGACHTIEGKKQA
-207 GKRQWIAEGYAT
+207 GKRLWIAEGYAT

-239 LLSLASLVRQKH
+239 LLSLASLARQKH

-256 VLAADRDLNGDG
+256 VLAADRDLSGEG
-268 QSKAAAA
+268 QNKAAAA
-275 ADACE
+275 AEACE

-289 GDWNDAFMQNGEEA
+289 GDWNDAFMQHGEEA
-303 TRKAIYDAIRPV
+303 TRKAIYDAIRPP
-315 AESPFTTMSEAE
+315 ADSPFDTMSEAE
-327 FTAMSTSEKAMR
+327 FTAMSASDKALR

-361 AGIWKIIPPSDFA
+361 NGIWKNIPAATFS
-374 RDVAG
+374 RNVAD

-390 GKIASVVDTLKL
+390 GKIASVVETLKL
-402 IIPRQDAPARRL
+402 IIPQHDTPARRL
-414 IGFRNGVLDTSTG
+414 IGFRSGVLDTKSG
-427 VFSPHSKAHWLRTLC
+427 LFSPHSKSHWLRTLC

-448 PVKGETLEAHAPN
+448 PVEGEMLETHAPN
-461 FWRWLDRAAGS
+461 FWRWLDRAAGKNPQ
-472 CADKRDVIL
+472 KRDVIL

-520 EDNATSATIETLES
+520 EDNATSADIDTLED
-534 PRERAALIGFSLI
+534 PRKRASLIGFSLI

-573 DPKYRD
+573 DPKYQNP
-579 AYSTHIPAVILAVN
+579 YSTHIPAVILAVN

-621 EERDPQLKDKI
+621 EERDPQLRDKI

-653 RTLLQ
+653 RALLQ

-670 RDSDPTFDFCGYLE
+670 RDADPTFDFCGYLE
-684 ALPEPD
+684 MLPQTN
-690 GMYMGNANIIPKQP
+690 GMFIGNASIVP
-704 RLYLYHAYLVYME
+704 RNYRKYLYHAYLAYME
-717 AHGYKNTL
+717 ANGYRNVL
-725 SLTMFGK
+725 SLKMFGL
-732 GLSAM
+732 GLPMM

-742 LNYGKRR
+742 LNYEKRH
-749 TNQGMQTNLAL
+749 TKQGIQTNLSL
-760 RDESNA
+760 KEESYG
-766 DWLPRC
+766 DWLPKC
-772 DETTAL
+772 DEPAAT

>member
-1 MKMNVTETVRQAC
+1 MKMNVTDTVKQAC

-25 VKVIKN
+25 VTVIKN

-65 GLKLVEKV
+65 GLKLVETV
-73 FDVSSS
+73 FGVTPS
-79 EAAQKVNA
+79 EAAGKVNA
-87 VTGNLPPVAPEAI
+87 VTGNLPPVVPEVT
-100 AAAETETDADRK
+100 AAAEAETEADRK
-112 TAAELAAKLMEKTR
+112 AAAALAARLMEKAR

-139 PGRES
+139 PGREC
-144 LMFTAT
+144 LTLT
-150 HKTGGVTYRAGDVVV
+150 TLHKTGGVTYRAGDVVV
-165 PLHDETG
+165 PLYDDSG
-172 ALVNLQLINSDGLKR
+172 VLVNVQLINAEGLKR

-194 KGTCHTIEGQKQA
+194 KGACHILDGKKEA
-207 GKRQWIAEGYAT
+207 GKRLWIAEGYAT

-239 LLSLASLVRQKH
+239 LLSLASLARHKY
-251 PACQI
+251 PACRI
-256 VLAADRDLNGDG
+256 VIAADRDLNGDG
-268 QSKAAAA
+268 QTKASAAAES
-275 ADACE
+275 CE

-289 GDWNDAFMQNGEEA
+289 GDWNDAYTQHGGEA
-303 TRKAIYDAIRPV
+303 TRKAMYDAIRPP
-315 AESPFTTMSEAE
+315 AESPFSTMSEAE

-402 IIPRQDAPARRL
+402 IIPQQDAPPRRL

-427 VFSPHSKAHWLRTLC
+427 IFSPHSKTHWLRTLC

-448 PVKGETLEAHAPN
+448 PVEGETLETHAPN

-472 CADKRDVIL
+472 RADKRDVIL

-607 RRRVIIHFPEQIAP
+607 RRRVIMHFPEQIAQ
-621 EERDPQLKDKI
+621 EERDPKLKDKI
-632 ARELAVIVRQLM
+632 ARELAVIVRQLI
-644 QKFSDPMTA
+644 QTFSDPMTA

-670 RDSDPTFDFCGYLE
+670 RDADPTFDFCGYLE

-690 GMYMGNANIIPKQP
+690 GMYMGNANIIPRQP

-732 GLSAM
+732 GLSSM

-742 LNYGKRR
+742 LNYARRR

-760 RDESNA
+760 REESNA

-772 DETTAL
+772 DETTAI

>member
-1 MKMNVTETVRQAC
+1 MKMNVTETVKQAS
-14 GHWPRILPALG
+14 GHWPSILTALG

-73 FDVSSS
+73 FGVTPS
-79 EAAQKVNA
+79 EAAGKVNA
-87 VTGNLPPVAPEAI
+87 VTGNLPPVAPEVI
-100 AAAETETDADRK
+100 AVAEAETEADRK
-112 TAAELAAKLMEKTR
+112 AAAALAVRLMEKTR

-139 PGRES
+139 PALEC
-144 LMFTAT
+144 LTLTVM
-150 HKTGGVTYRAGDVVV
+150 HKTGGVTFRVGDVVV
-165 PLHDETG
+165 PQHDDTG
-172 ALVNLQLINSDGLKR
+172 ALVNLQFINADGLKR
-187 TLKGGQV
+187 TLKGGAV
-194 KGTCHTIEGQKQA
+194 KGTCHIIEGQKHA
-207 GKRQWIAEGYAT
+207 GKRLWIAEGYAT

-239 LLSLASLVRQKH
+239 LLSLASLARQKH

-268 QSKAAAA
+268 QTKAAAA

-289 GDWNDAFMQNGEEA
+289 GDWNDAFVQKGEEA
-303 TRKAIYDAIRPV
+303 TRKAIYDAIRPP
-315 AESPFTTMSEAE
+315 ADSPFTTMSEAE

-390 GKIASVVDTLKL
+390 GKIASVVETLKL
-402 IIPRQDAPARRL
+402 IIPQQDAPARRL
-414 IGFRNGVLDTSTG
+414 IGFRNGVLDTATG
-427 VFSPHSKAHWLRTLC
+427 TFSPHHKSHWLRTLC

-448 PVKGETLEAHAPN
+448 PVEGETLETHAPD
-461 FWRWLDRAAGS
+461 FWLWLDRAAGGRQE
-472 CADKRDVIL
+472 KRDVIL

-520 EDNATSATIETLES
+520 EDNATSATIEMLES

-547 RLPDQ
+547 RLPD
-552 EKWSGDGAGL
+552 
-562 KAITGGDAVSV
+562 
-573 DPKYRD
+573 
-579 AYSTHIPAVILAVN
+579 
-593 NNPMR
+593 
-598 FTDRSGGVS
+598 
-607 RRRVIIHFPEQIAP
+607 
-621 EERDPQLKDKI
+621 
-632 ARELAVIVRQLM
+632 
-644 QKFSDPMTA
+644 
-653 RTLLQ
+653 
-658 SQQNSDEALSIK
+658 
-670 RDSDPTFDFCGYLE
+670 
-684 ALPEPD
+684 
-690 GMYMGNANIIPKQP
+690 
-704 RLYLYHAYLVYME
+704 
-717 AHGYKNTL
+717 
-725 SLTMFGK
+725 
-732 GLSAM
+732 
-737 LKEYG
+737 
-742 LNYGKRR
+742 
-749 TNQGMQTNLAL
+749 
-760 RDESNA
+760 
-766 DWLPRC
+766 
-772 DETTAL
+772 

>member
-1 MKMNVTETVRQAC
+1 MKMNVTETVKQAC

-73 FDVSSS
+73 FSVSAS
-79 EAAQKVNA
+79 EAAGKVDA
-87 VTGNLPPVAPEAI
+87 VTGNLPPVDPEVI
-100 AAAETETDADRK
+100 ATAEAETDAGRK
-112 TAAELAAKLMEKTR
+112 AAAALAAKLMDKTHT
-126 PATGNAYLTRKGF
+126 ATGNAYLTRKGLA
-139 PGRES
+139 GYECVM
-144 LMFTAT
+144 LTGT
-150 HKTGGVTYRAGDVVV
+150 HKTGGVTYLAGDVAV
-165 PLHDETG
+165 PLYEDTG
-172 ALVNLQLINSDGLKR
+172 ALVNLQLINAEGLKR

-194 KGTCHTIEGQKQA
+194 KGTCHVIEGKKQA
-207 GKRQWIAEGYAT
+207 GKRLWIAEGYAT

-239 LLSLASLVRQKH
+239 LLSLASLARQKH
-251 PACQI
+251 PACEI
-256 VLAADRDLNGDG
+256 VIAADRDLNGVG
-268 QSKAAAA
+268 QTSAAAA
-275 ADACE
+275 AEACE
-280 GVVALPPVF
+280 GTVALPPVF
-289 GDWNDAFMQNGEEA
+289 GDWNDAFVQHGEAA
-303 TRKAIYDAIRPV
+303 TRQAIYDAIRPP
-315 AESPFTTMSEAE
+315 AQSPFDTMSEAE
-327 FTAMSTSEKAMR
+327 FTAMSASEKAMR
-339 VHEHYGEALAVD
+339 VYEHYGEALAVD

-361 AGIWKIIPPSDFA
+361 SGIWKVVSSAEFA

-390 GKIASVVDTLKL
+390 GRIASVVETLKL
-402 IIPRQDAPARRL
+402 IIPQQASPARRL
-414 IGFRNGVLDTSTG
+414 IGFRNGVLDTQSG
-427 VFSPHSKAHWLRTLC
+427 IFSPHNKSHWLRTLC

-448 PVKGETLEAHAPN
+448 PVEGETLETHAPN
-461 FWRWLDRAAGS
+461 FWRWLNRAAS
-472 CADKRDVIL
+472 QNPQKRDVIL

-514 ATMLAG
+514 ATLLAG
-520 EDNATSATIETLES
+520 EDNATSADIDTLED
-534 PRERAALIGFSLI
+534 PRRRASLIGFSLI

-573 DPKYRD
+573 DPKYQNP
-579 AYSTHIPAVILAVN
+579 YSTHIPAVILAVN

-621 EERDPQLKDKI
+621 EERDPQLRDKI

-644 QKFSDPMTA
+644 QKFSDPLAA

-658 SQQNSDEALSIK
+658 SQQNSGEALSIK
-670 RDSDPTFDFCGYLE
+670 RDADPTFDFCGYLE
-684 ALPEPD
+684 ALPQTN
-690 GMYMGNANIIPKQP
+690 GMFMGNANIVPRQP
-704 RLYLYHAYLVYME
+704 RNYLYHAYLVYME
-717 AHGYKNTL
+717 ANGYRNVL
-725 SLTMFGK
+725 SLKMI
-732 GLSAM
+732 GLGLPIM

-742 LNYGKRR
+742 LNYEKRHTR
-749 TNQGMQTNLAL
+749 QGTQTNLTL
-760 RDESNA
+760 KDESNG
-766 DWLPRC
+766 DWLPKC
-772 DETTAL
+772 NEPASP

>member
-1 MKMNVTETVRQAC
+1 MKMNVTETVKQAC

-31 RHQACPVCGGSD
+31 RHQSCPVCGGSD

-73 FDVSSS
+73 FGVTAS
-79 EAAQKVNA
+79 EAAGKVNA
-87 VTGNLPPVAPEAI
+87 VTGNLPPVAPEVI
-100 AAAETETDADRK
+100 AAAEAETEADRK
-112 TAAELAAKLMEKTR
+112 AAAALAVRLMEKTR
-126 PATGNAYLTRKGF
+126 PASGNAYLTRKGF
-139 PGRES
+139 PALEC
-144 LMFTAT
+144 LMLTAI
-150 HKTGGVTYRAGDVVV
+150 HKTGGVTFRAGDVVV
-165 PLHDETG
+165 PLYDNTG
-172 ALVNLQLINSDGLKR
+172 ALVNLQLINSDALKR

-194 KGTCHTIEGQKQA
+194 KGACHIIEGKKQT
-207 GKRQWIAEGYAT
+207 GKRLWITEGYAT

-239 LLSLASLVRQKH
+239 LLSLASLARQKH

-268 QSKAAAA
+268 QTKAEAAAG
-275 ADACE
+275 ACE
-280 GVVALPPVF
+280 GVVALPPLF
-289 GDWNDAFMQNGEEA
+289 GDWNDAFMQKGEEA
-303 TRKAIYDAIRPV
+303 TRKAIYDAIRPP
-315 AESPFTTMSEAE
+315 ADSPFTTMSEAE

-390 GKIASVVDTLKL
+390 GKIASVVETLKL
-402 IIPRQDAPARRL
+402 IIPQQDAPARRL
-414 IGFRNGVLDTSTG
+414 IGFRNGVLDTATG
-427 VFSPHSKAHWLRTLC
+427 TFSPHHKAHWLRTLC

-448 PVKGETLEAHAPN
+448 PVEGETLETHAPD
-461 FWRWLDRAAGS
+461 FWRWLDRAAGGRQE
-472 CADKRDVIL
+472 KRDVIL

-573 DPKYRD
+573 DPKYQNP
-579 AYSTHIPAVILAVN
+579 YSTHIPAVILAVN

-621 EERDPQLKDKI
+621 DERDPQLKDKI

-644 QKFSDPMTA
+644 QKFSDPMAA

-670 RDSDPTFDFCGYLE
+670 RDADPTFDFCGYLE
-684 ALPEPD
+684 MLPQTN
-690 GMYMGNANIIPKQP
+690 GMFMGNASIVP
-704 RLYLYHAYLVYME
+704 RNYRKYLYHAYLAYME
-717 AHGYKNTL
+717 ANGYRNVL
-725 SLTMFGK
+725 SLKMFGL
-732 GLSAM
+732 GLPMM

-742 LNYGKRR
+742 LNYEKRH
-749 TNQGMQTNLAL
+749 TKQGIQTNLSL
-760 RDESNA
+760 KEESYG
-766 DWLPRC
+766 DWLPKC
-772 DETTAL
+772 DEPAAT

>member
-1 MKMNVTETVRQAC
+1 MKMNVTDTVKQAC

-25 VKVIKN
+25 VKVMKN

-73 FDVSSS
+73 FGVTAS
-79 EAAQKVNA
+79 EAAGKVNA
-87 VTGNLPPVAPEAI
+87 VTGNLPPGAPEVI
-100 AAAETETDADRK
+100 AAAEAETEADRQ
-112 TAAELAAKLMEKTR
+112 AAAALAVRLMENTR
-126 PATGNAYLTRKGF
+126 PASGNAYLTRKGF
-139 PGRES
+139 PDRECPVLTS
-144 LMFTAT
+144 M
-150 HKTGGVTYRAGDVVV
+150 HKTGGVTFRAGDVVV
-165 PLHDETG
+165 PLYDDTG
-172 ALVNLQLINSDGLKR
+172 ALVNLQLISSDGLKR

-194 KGTCHTIEGQKQA
+194 KGACHVIEGKKQA
-207 GKRQWIAEGYAT
+207 GKRLWIAEGYAT

-225 LTGETVMV
+225 LTAETVMV

-239 LLSLASLVRQKH
+239 LLSLASLARQKH

-268 QSKAAAA
+268 QNKAAAA
-275 ADACE
+275 AGACE

-289 GDWNDAFMQNGEEA
+289 GDWNDAFMQHGGEA
-303 TRKAIYDAIRPV
+303 TRNAIYDAIRPP
-315 AESPFTTMSEAE
+315 AQSPFDTMSEAE
-327 FTAMSTSEKAMR
+327 FTAMSASDKALR

-361 AGIWKIIPPSDFA
+361 NGIWKNIPAATFS
-374 RDVAG
+374 RNVAD

-390 GKIASVVDTLKL
+390 GKIASVVETLKL
-402 IIPRQDAPARRL
+402 IIPQQDTPARRL
-414 IGFRNGVLDTSTG
+414 IGFRNGVLDTQSG
-427 VFSPHSKAHWLRTLC
+427 IFSPHSKSHWLRTLC

-448 PVKGETLEAHAPN
+448 PVEGEMLETHAPN
-461 FWRWLDRAAGS
+461 FWRWLDRAAGKNPQ
-472 CADKRDVIL
+472 KRDVIL

-514 ATMLAG
+514 ATLLAG
-520 EDNATSATIETLES
+520 EDNATSADIDTLED
-534 PRERAALIGFSLI
+534 PRKRASLIGFSLI

-573 DPKYRD
+573 DPKYQNP
-579 AYSTHIPAVILAVN
+579 YSTHIPAVILAVN

-621 EERDPQLKDKI
+621 EERDPQLRDKI

-653 RTLLQ
+653 RALLQ

-670 RDSDPTFDFCGYLE
+670 RDADPTFDFCGYLE
-684 ALPEPD
+684 MLPQTN
-690 GMYMGNANIIPKQP
+690 GMFMGNASIVP
-704 RLYLYHAYLVYME
+704 RNYRKYLYHAYLAYME
-717 AHGYKNTL
+717 ANGYRNVL
-725 SLTMFGK
+725 SLKMFGL
-732 GLSAM
+732 GLPMM

-742 LNYGKRR
+742 LNYEKRH
-749 TNQGMQTNLAL
+749 TKQGIQTNLSL
-760 RDESNA
+760 KEESYG
-766 DWLPRC
+766 DWLPKC
-772 DETTAL
+772 DEPAAT

>member
-1 MKMNVTETVRQAC
+1 MKMNVTETVKQAC

-31 RHQACPVCGGSD
+31 HHQSCPVCGGSD

-73 FDVSSS
+73 FGVTPS
-79 EAAQKVNA
+79 EAAGKVNA
-87 VTGNLPPVAPEAI
+87 VTGNLPPVAPEVI
-100 AAAETETDADRK
+100 AFAEAETVADRK
-112 TAAELAAKLMEKTR
+112 AAAALAVRLMEKTR
-126 PATGNAYLTRKGF
+126 PATGNAYLTRKSF
-139 PGRES
+139 PALEC
-144 LMFTAT
+144 LTLTAM
-150 HKTGGVTYRAGDVVV
+150 HKTGGVTFRAGDVVV
-165 PLHDETG
+165 PLYDDTG
-172 ALVNLQLINSDGLKR
+172 ALVNLQFINADGLKR

-194 KGTCHTIEGQKQA
+194 KGACHVIEGKKQA
-207 GKRQWIAEGYAT
+207 GKRLWIAEGYAT

-225 LTGETVMV
+225 LTGESVMV

-239 LLSLASLVRQKH
+239 LLSLASLARQKS

-268 QSKAAAA
+268 QSKAAVA

-289 GDWNDAFMQNGEEA
+289 GDWNDAYTQYGEEA
-303 TRKAIYDAIRPV
+303 TRKAIYDAIRPP
-315 AESPFTTMSEAE
+315 AQSPFDTMSEAE
-327 FTAMSTSEKAMR
+327 FTAMSASDKALR
-339 VHEHYGEALAVD
+339 VHEHYSEALAVD

-361 AGIWKIIPPSDFA
+361 NGIWKNIPAATFS
-374 RDVAG
+374 RNVAD

-390 GKIASVVDTLKL
+390 GKIASVVETLKL
-402 IIPRQDAPARRL
+402 IIPQQDTPARRL
-414 IGFRNGVLDTSTG
+414 IGFRNGVLDTQSG
-427 VFSPHSKAHWLRTLC
+427 LFSPHSKSHWLRTLC

-448 PVKGETLEAHAPN
+448 PVEGETLETHAPN
-461 FWRWLDRAAGS
+461 FWRWLDRAAGKNPQ
-472 CADKRDVIL
+472 KRDVIL

-514 ATMLAG
+514 ATLLAG
-520 EDNATSATIETLES
+520 EDNATSADIDTLED
-534 PRERAALIGFSLI
+534 PRKRASLIGFSLI

-573 DPKYRD
+573 DPKYQNP
-579 AYSTHIPAVILAVN
+579 YSTHIPAVILAVN

-621 EERDPQLKDKI
+621 EERDPQLRDKI

-653 RTLLQ
+653 RALLQ

-670 RDSDPTFDFCGYLE
+670 RDADPTFDFCGYLE
-684 ALPEPD
+684 MLPQTN
-690 GMYMGNANIIPKQP
+690 GMFMGNASIIPRNYRK
-704 RLYLYHAYLVYME
+704 YLYHAYLAYME
-717 AHGYKNTL
+717 ANGYRNVL
-725 SLTMFGK
+725 SLKMFGL
-732 GLSAM
+732 GLPMM

-742 LNYGKRR
+742 LNYEKRH
-749 TNQGMQTNLAL
+749 TKQGIQTNLSL
-760 RDESNA
+760 KEESYG
-766 DWLPRC
+766 DWLPKC
-772 DETTAL
+772 DDPAAT

>member
-1 MKMNVTETVRQAC
+1 MKMNVTETVKQAC
-14 GHWPRILPALG
+14 GHWSRILPALG
-25 VKVIKN
+25 VPVIKN

-73 FDVSSS
+73 FGVSASG
-79 EAAQKVNA
+79 AAGKVNA
-87 VTGNLPPVAPEAI
+87 LTGSLPPVAEEII
-100 AAAETETDADRK
+100 AAAEAETETSRK
-112 TAAELAAKLMEKTR
+112 AAATLAASLMEKTR
-126 PATGNAYLTRKGF
+126 TATGNAYLTRKGF
-139 PGRES
+139 PGHECVM
-144 LMFTAT
+144 LTT
-150 HKTGGVTYRAGDVVV
+150 PHKTGGLTFHAGDVVV
-165 PLHDETG
+165 TLRDDTG
-172 ALVNLQLINSDGLKR
+172 ALVNVQLINADGLKR

-194 KGTCHTIEGQKQA
+194 KGTCHTLEGKKEA
-207 GKRQWIAEGYAT
+207 GKRLWIAEGYAT

-239 LLSLASLVRQKH
+239 LLSLASLARSQH

-256 VLAADRDLNGDG
+256 ILAADRDLSGNG
-268 QSKAAAA
+268 QTRAAAA
-275 ADACE
+275 AEACE
-280 GVVALPPVF
+280 GLVALPPVF
-289 GDWNDAFMQNGEEA
+289 GDWNDAFTQNGEDA
-303 TRKAIYDAIRPV
+303 TRKAIYDAIRP
-315 AESPFTTMSEAE
+315 ASESPFSTMSEAE

-402 IIPRQDAPARRL
+402 IIPQQDAPARRL
-414 IGFRNGVLDTSTG
+414 IGFRNGVLDTKSG
-427 VFSPHSKAHWLRTLC
+427 VFSPHCKSHWLRTLC

-448 PVKGETLEAHAPN
+448 PVEGEALETHAPN

-472 CADKRDVIL
+472 RADKRDVIL

-607 RRRVIIHFPEQIAP
+607 RRRVIMHFPEQIAP
-621 EERDPQLKDKI
+621 EERDSKLKDKI

-670 RDSDPTFDFCGYLE
+670 RDADPTFDFCGYLE

-690 GMYMGNANIIPKQP
+690 GMYMGNANIVPRQP

-732 GLSAM
+732 GLSSM

-749 TNQGMQTNLAL
+749 TNQGMQTNLTL

-772 DETTAL
+772 DETSAI

>member
-1 MKMNVTETVRQAC
+1 MKMNVTETVKQAC

-31 RHQACPVCGGSD
+31 RHQSCPVCGGSD

-73 FDVSSS
+73 FGVSAS
-79 EAAQKVNA
+79 EAAGKVNA
-87 VTGNLPPVAPEAI
+87 VTGNLPPVAPEVV
-100 AAAETETDADRK
+100 AAAEAETEADRK
-112 TAAELAAKLMEKTR
+112 AAAALAVRLMEKTR
-126 PATGNAYLTRKGF
+126 PASGNAYLTHKGF
-139 PGRES
+139 PGHECVM
-144 LMFTAT
+144 LTAT
-150 HKTGGVTYRAGDVVV
+150 HKTGGVTFRAGDMVV
-165 PLHDETG
+165 PLYDNAG
-172 ALVNLQLINSDGLKR
+172 ALVNVQLINSDGLKR
-187 TLKGGQV
+187 TLKGGAV
-194 KGTCHTIEGQKQA
+194 KGTCHIIGGQKQA
-207 GKRQWIAEGYAT
+207 GKRLWIAEGYAT

-239 LLSLASLVRQKH
+239 LLSLASLARQKH

-256 VLAADRDLNGDG
+256 VLAADRDLNGNG

-280 GVVALPPVF
+280 GIVALPPVF
-289 GDWNDAFMQNGEEA
+289 GDWNDAFMQKGEEA
-303 TRKAIYDAIRPV
+303 TRKAIYDAIRPP
-315 AESPFTTMSEAE
+315 ADSPFTTMSEAE

-390 GKIASVVDTLKL
+390 GKIASVVETLKL
-402 IIPRQDAPARRL
+402 IIPQQDAPARRL
-414 IGFRNGVLDTSTG
+414 IGFRNGVLDTATG
-427 VFSPHSKAHWLRTLC
+427 TFSPHHKSHWLRTLC

-448 PVKGETLEAHAPN
+448 PVEGETLETHAPH
-461 FWRWLDRAAGS
+461 FWRWLDRAAGGKPE
-472 CADKRDVIL
+472 KRDVIL

-573 DPKYRD
+573 DPKYKD

-593 NNPMR
+593 N
-598 FTDRSGGVS
+598 
-607 RRRVIIHFPEQIAP
+607 
-621 EERDPQLKDKI
+621 
-632 ARELAVIVRQLM
+632 
-644 QKFSDPMTA
+644 
-653 RTLLQ
+653 
-658 SQQNSDEALSIK
+658 
-670 RDSDPTFDFCGYLE
+670 
-684 ALPEPD
+684 
-690 GMYMGNANIIPKQP
+690 
-704 RLYLYHAYLVYME
+704 
-717 AHGYKNTL
+717 
-725 SLTMFGK
+725 
-732 GLSAM
+732 
-737 LKEYG
+737 
-742 LNYGKRR
+742 
-749 TNQGMQTNLAL
+749 
-760 RDESNA
+760 
-766 DWLPRC
+766 
-772 DETTAL
+772 

>member
-1 MKMNVTETVRQAC
+1 MKMNVTETVKQAC
-14 GHWPRILPALG
+14 GHWPHILPALG

-43 RFRFDDK
+43 RFRFDDR
-50 EGRGTWFCNQCGAGD
+50 EGRGTWYCNQCGAGD

-73 FDVSSS
+73 FGMNAS
-79 EAAQKVNA
+79 EAAGKVNA
-87 VTGNLPPVAPEAI
+87 VTGNLPPVAPEVI
-100 AAAETETDADRK
+100 AAAEAETEADRK
-112 TAAELAAKLMEKTR
+112 AAAALAAKLMEKTQ
-126 PATGNAYLTRKGF
+126 PASGNAYLTRKGF
-139 PGRES
+139 PALECPVLS
-144 LMFTAT
+144 AT
-150 HKTGGVTYRAGDVVV
+150 HKTGGVTFRAGDVVV
-165 PLHDETG
+165 PLYDDTG
-172 ALVNLQLINSDGLKR
+172 ALVNLQLINADGLKR

-194 KGTCHTIEGQKQA
+194 KRACHVIEGKNQA
-207 GKRQWIAEGYAT
+207 GKRLWIAEGYAT

-256 VLAADRDLNGDG
+256 VLAADRDLSGDG
-268 QSKAAAA
+268 QSKATAA

-280 GVVALPPVF
+280 GIVALPPVF
-289 GDWNDAFMQNGEEA
+289 GDWNDAFIQYGEED
-303 TRKAIYDAIRPV
+303 TRKAIYDTIRPP
-315 AESPFTTMSEAE
+315 AQSPFDTMSEAE
-327 FTAMSTSEKAMR
+327 FTAMSASDKALR

-361 AGIWKIIPPSDFA
+361 NGIWKNIPAATFS
-374 RDVAG
+374 RNVAD

-390 GKIASVVDTLKL
+390 GKIASVVETLKL
-402 IIPRQDAPARRL
+402 IIPQQDTPARRL
-414 IGFRNGVLDTSTG
+414 IGFRNGVLDTQTG
-427 VFSPHSKAHWLRTLC
+427 LFSPHSKSYWLRTLC

-448 PVKGETLEAHAPN
+448 PVEGETLETHAPN
-461 FWRWLDRAAGS
+461 FWRWLDRAAS
-472 CADKRDVIL
+472 KNPQKRDVIL

-514 ATMLAG
+514 ATLLAG
-520 EDNATSATIETLES
+520 EDNATSADIDTLED
-534 PRERAALIGFSLI
+534 PRKRASLIGFSLI

-573 DPKYRD
+573 DPKYQNP
-579 AYSTHIPAVILAVN
+579 YSTHIPAVILAVN

-621 EERDPQLKDKI
+621 EERDPQLRDKI

-653 RTLLQ
+653 RALLQ

-670 RDSDPTFDFCGYLE
+670 RDADPTFDFCGYLE
-684 ALPEPD
+684 MLPQTS
-690 GMYMGNANIIPKQP
+690 GMFMGNASIIPRNYRK
-704 RLYLYHAYLVYME
+704 YLYHAYLAYME
-717 AHGYKNTL
+717 ANGYRNVL
-725 SLTMFGK
+725 SLKMFGL
-732 GLSAM
+732 GLPMM

-742 LNYGKRR
+742 LNYEKRH
-749 TNQGMQTNLAL
+749 TKQGIQTNLSL
-760 RDESNA
+760 KEESYG
-766 DWLPRC
+766 DWLPKC
-772 DETTAL
+772 DEPAAT